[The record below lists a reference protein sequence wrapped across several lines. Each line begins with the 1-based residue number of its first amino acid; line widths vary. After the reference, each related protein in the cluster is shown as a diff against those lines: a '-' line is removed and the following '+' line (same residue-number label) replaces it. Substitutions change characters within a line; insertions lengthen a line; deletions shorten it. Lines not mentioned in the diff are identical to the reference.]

1 MKLKTKLH
9 TLMHST
15 QRISPLAGT
24 AEETGGI
31 PWWALIPSLL
41 IIIAVLVWLWLRQ
54 ETGKAEEFTSYIP
67 SGYPPHPKIEIPSQ
81 PTAAAT
87 QTSASIEEAR
97 PTSSEKDDLKRIEGI
112 GPKISSVFQNVG
124 IHTFDQL
131 AATETSRLEAILRE
145 AGIRIANPETWP
157 EQAALAAKG
166 DWDSLKILQEHLKG
180 GRRV

>member
-9 TLMHST
+9 TLMHRA
-15 QRISPLAGT
+15 QLISPLAGKT
-24 AEETGGI
+24 EETGGI

-41 IIIAVLVWLWLRQ
+41 IITAVLVWLWLRQ
-54 ETGKAEEFTSYIP
+54 ESNKTEELSSYIP
-67 SGYPPHPKIEIPSQ
+67 AGYSPHPKIEIPPQ

-87 QTSASIEEAR
+87 KISDPIGKAKPAALEN
-97 PTSSEKDDLKRIEGI
+97 DDLKRIEGI
-112 GPKISSVFQNVG
+112 GPKISSVFQNAG
-124 IHTFDQL
+124 IHTFAQL
-131 AATETSRLEAILRE
+131 AAAETSRLEEILRE

-166 DWDSLKILQEHLKG
+166 DWDSLKILQERLKG

>member
-9 TLMHST
+9 TLILSI

-24 AEETGGI
+24 NEESGGI

-54 ETGKAEEFTSYIP
+54 ETNNTEEFSSYIP
-67 SGYPPHPKIEIPSQ
+67 VRYPPHPEVEASQ
-81 PTAAAT
+81 PHVAAT
-87 QTSASIEEAR
+87 QTPTSMEEAK
-97 PTSSEKDDLKRIEGI
+97 PTASVKDDLKRIEGI
-112 GPKISSVFQNVG
+112 GPKISSVFQNAG
-124 IHTFDQL
+124 IYTFAQL
-131 AATETSRLEAILRE
+131 AETDTSRLEDILRE
-145 AGIRIANPETWP
+145 AGIRIANPETWA

-166 DWDSLKILQEHLKG
+166 DWEGLKILQEHLKG